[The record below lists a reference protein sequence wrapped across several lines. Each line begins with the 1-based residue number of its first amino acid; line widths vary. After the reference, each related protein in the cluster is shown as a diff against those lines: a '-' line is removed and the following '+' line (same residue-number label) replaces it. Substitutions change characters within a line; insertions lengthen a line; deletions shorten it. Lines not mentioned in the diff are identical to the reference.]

1 MSSRHLSKNAVA
13 VSAQRNN
20 SNLKST
26 LLLAAG
32 IFLISLPGLELQ
44 DFFGLIS
51 DFTLRQDFPSHVQ
64 MFHP

>member
-1 MSSRHLSKNAVA
+1 MSFRHLSKNAVP
-13 VSAQRNN
+13 VSARRNH

-32 IFLISLPGLELQ
+32 ISLISLPGLELQ

-51 DFTLRQDFPSHVQ
+51 DFTLR
-64 MFHP
+64 